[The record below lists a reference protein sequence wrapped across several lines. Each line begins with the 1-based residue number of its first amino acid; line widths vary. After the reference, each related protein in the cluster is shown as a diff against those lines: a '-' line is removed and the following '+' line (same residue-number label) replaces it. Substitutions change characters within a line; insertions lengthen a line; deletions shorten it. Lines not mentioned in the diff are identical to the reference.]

1 MAEQKQM
8 VFKKSWEEF
17 RATGLL
23 WWINTTL
30 HLFGWSIVVEL
41 EDGTD
46 KIVNVYPARVKFR
59 GFDAQSTEQ
68 GYITLTD
75 YLKKNIAELSV
86 EVAEDPSEGIVLP
99 SAEPREIVR

>member
-1 MAEQKQM
+1 M
-8 VFKKSWEEF
+8 VKKSWQEF

-30 HLFGWSIVVEL
+30 HLFGWAIVVEV
-41 EDGTD
+41 EFDQEGKPTD
-46 KIVNVYPARVKFR
+46 EIANCYPARVKFR

-75 YLKKNIAELSV
+75 YLKKNIAELAV
-86 EVAEDPSEGIVLP
+86 EVAEDPSDGIVLP
-99 SAEPREIVR
+99 GENPK